1 MQEMEE
7 LMNLEFDKDSLNE
20 VRDIAVATAFTGFS
34 YQEIYSAK
42 PTDIY
47 IGIDG
52 KKWLGRNRQKTGEEE
67 AVPLLPIV
75 LHIIKK
81 YENHPLCIRR
91 GTLLPV
97 PSNVQYNRSLKEI
110 NKRINSKFLDL
121 THRLRFFFANEVT
134 FNQGVPLK
142 TVSKMLGHKSIKTTE
157 VYVRANKNNISEN
170 MEMVE
175 KKLFT
180 GDGGLRSKSEKQI
193 NEHDTSKHTACG
205 LKVVHI
211 RRK

>member
-1 MQEMEE
+1 MAYNAGMEE
-7 LMNLEFDKDSLNE
+7 LVNFKFDKDSLNE

-75 LHIIKK
+75 LRIIKK

-91 GTLLPV
+91 GTLFPV
-97 PSNVQYNRSLKEI
+97 PSKC
-110 NKRINSKFLDL
+110 
-121 THRLRFFFANEVT
+121 
-134 FNQGVPLK
+134 
-142 TVSKMLGHKSIKTTE
+142 SI
-157 VYVRANKNNISEN
+157 
-170 MEMVE
+170 
-175 KKLFT
+175 
-180 GDGGLRSKSEKQI
+180 
-193 NEHDTSKHTACG
+193 TAA
-205 LKVVHI
+205 
-211 RRK
+211 